1 MRLRSNAEKS
11 ELKPIVAPAEEEL
24 PLEKVNTPGTKT
36 IEAVAE
42 FLNTP
47 IEKKYQSCY
56 FPK

>member
-1 MRLRSNAEKS
+1 MQQT
-11 ELKPIVAPAEEEL
+11 LKIRIKANVAPVEEEL

-47 IEKKYQSCY
+47 I
-56 FPK
+56 